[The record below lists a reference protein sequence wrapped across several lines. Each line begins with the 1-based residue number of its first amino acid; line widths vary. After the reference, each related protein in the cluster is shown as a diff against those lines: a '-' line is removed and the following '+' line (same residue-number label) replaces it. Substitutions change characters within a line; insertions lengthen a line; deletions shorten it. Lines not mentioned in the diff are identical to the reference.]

1 MRYELVQELAN
12 EFAVDT
18 LCQVLRVSRTAYY
31 RYLRGGSYR
40 LSPEKDEHQPL
51 VMEVFAEH
59 KRRYG
64 SRRIRA
70 ELQARG
76 YPLGRRQVRTLMKN
90 VGLRAIQ
97 PKSFVP
103 RTTDSTHGR
112 GYWPNLLV
120 DHPLPQ
126 APDLVWVSDITYLPL
141 FNGEWAYLATW
152 MDLYSRKVV
161 GWQVGETMED
171 ELVLLPLRR
180 ALEVRQPAPSLITHS
195 DRGGQYVSTDLKEL
209 MRLWH
214 IRPSMSRAAPRWP
227 TIPTTTPLPSRC
239 GSDRRSGRLKAEL
252 LEGGVFMS
260 VEDAHIELFDY
271 IEVYYNRVRKH
282 SSLGYQSPEQFE
294 DQYYTNLG

>member
-1 MRYELVQELAN
+1 LRYELVQELAN

-40 LSPEKDEHQPL
+40 LSPEKDEHQRL

-214 IRPSMSRAAPRWP
+214 IRPSMSRADDPYDNAFAESLW
-227 TIPTTTPLPSRC
+227 S
-239 GSDRRSGRLKAEL
+239 RLKAEL

-294 DQYYTNLG
+294 DQYYTNLTKSVCR

>member
-40 LSPEKDEHQPL
+40 LSPEKDEHQRL

-214 IRPSMSRAAPRWP
+214 IRPSMSRADDPYDNAFAESLW
-227 TIPTTTPLPSRC
+227 S
-239 GSDRRSGRLKAEL
+239 RLKAEL

-294 DQYYTNLG
+294 DQYYTNLTKSVCR